1 MTVALPKLVA
11 RLLLEEMSWP
21 EVAKAVKQK
30 KMILTPVG
38 SIEQHGPH
46 LPLNSDLTAATEVSL
61 RVARKIGAV
70 VAPPISPGVS
80 THHMPFPGT
89 ITLTPS
95 TFIKV
100 VKEYC
105 QSISRHGFMDLV
117 LINGH
122 GGNSAS
128 LTTASAEARVE
139 LDPVR
144 VYHVN
149 WWEFIPR
156 EIGAAMSYEVGYHA
170 NGPETSWMLALRPK
184 LVDMGLARKEMPK
197 ATKDGRASFNFYAS
211 TFKTFR
217 EVTKSGVLGDP
228 TGASA
233 EEGKRYLD
241 SAVDAISR
249 ALRERARN
257 AP

>member
-1 MTVALPKLVA
+1 MAKA
-11 RLLLEEMSWP
+11 RIQLSAQFLLEEMSWP
-21 EVAKAVKQK
+21 EVAELVKRK
-30 KMILTPVG
+30 KMVLVPVG

-46 LPLNSDLTAATEVSL
+46 LPLNCDLTAAAEVSM

-70 VAPPISPGVS
+70 VAPPILPGVS

-89 ITLTPS
+89 ITLSPS

-105 QSISRHGFMDLV
+105 ASISSHGFMDIVLV
-117 LINGH
+117 NGH

-128 LTTASAEARVE
+128 LTIASAEARVE
-139 LDPVR
+139 LSPAR

-156 EIGAAMSYEVGYHA
+156 DLGTAMSYEVGYHA

-184 LVDMGLARKEMPK
+184 LVKMSLAKREMPR
-197 ATKDGRASFNFYAS
+197 AAESVRASFNLYAS
-211 TFKTFR
+211 TFETFKD
-217 EVTKSGVLGDP
+217 VTKSGVLGDP

-233 EEGKRYLD
+233 EEGQKYIEF
-241 SAVDAISR
+241 AVDAISR
-249 ALRERARN
+249 VLKELAGK
-257 AP
+257 

>member
-1 MTVALPKLVA
+1 
-11 RLLLEEMSWP
+11 MSWP
-21 EVAKAVKQK
+21 EVAKLAKQK
-30 KMILTPVG
+30 KMVLVPVG

-46 LPLNSDLTAATEVSL
+46 LPLNCDLTAALEVSL

-70 VAPPISPGVS
+70 VAPPILPGVS

-89 ITLTPS
+89 ITLSSS

-105 QSISRHGFMDLV
+105 ASISSHGFMDIVLV
-117 LINGH
+117 NGH

-156 EIGAAMSYEVGYHA
+156 ELGAAMSYESGYHA

-184 LVDMGLARKEMPK
+184 LVRMDLARREMPR
-197 ATKDGRASFNFYAS
+197 ATKDVRASFNLYAS
-211 TFKTFR
+211 TFKTFKD
-217 EVTKSGVLGDP
+217 VTKSGVLGDP
-228 TGASA
+228 TMASA
-233 EEGKRYLD
+233 GEGRRYID
-241 SAVDAISR
+241 SAVDAISK
-249 ALRERARN
+249 ALRELATKSQ
-257 AP
+257 

>member
-1 MTVALPKLVA
+1 
-11 RLLLEEMSWP
+11 MSWP
-21 EVAKAVKQK
+21 EVAKLVKQK
-30 KMILTPVG
+30 KMVLIPVG

-46 LPLNSDLTAATEVSL
+46 LPLNCDLTAASEVSL

-70 VAPPISPGVS
+70 VAPPIVPGVS

-89 ITLTPS
+89 ITLSPS
-95 TFIKV
+95 TFIKL

-105 QSISRHGFMDLV
+105 GSLSRHGFMDLV
-117 LINGH
+117 LVNGH

-128 LTTASAEARVE
+128 LTIASAEARVE

-156 EIGAAMSYEVGYHA
+156 DLGAAMSFEAGYHA

-184 LVDMGLARKEMPK
+184 LVKMELAGREMPM
-197 ATKDGRASFNFYAS
+197 ATENVKASFNLYAS
-211 TFKTFR
+211 TFKTFKD
-217 EVTKSGVLGDP
+217 VTKSGVLGDP

-233 EEGKRYLD
+233 KEGRQYID
-241 SAVDAISR
+241 SAVDAISK
-249 ALRERARN
+249 ALKELASK

>member
-1 MTVALPKLVA
+1 MAWTREKLTA
-11 RLLLEEMSWP
+11 PLLLEEMSWP
-21 EVAKAVKQK
+21 EVAELAKQK
-30 KMILTPVG
+30 KMVLIPVG

-46 LPLNSDLTAATEVSL
+46 LPLNCDLTAALEVSL
-61 RVARKIGAV
+61 RVARKIDAV
-70 VAPPISPGVS
+70 VAPSIVPGVS

-89 ITLTPS
+89 ITLSPS

-105 QSISRHGFMDLV
+105 ASLSRHGFMDLV
-117 LINGH
+117 LVNGH

-149 WWEFIPR
+149 WWEFIPQDV
-156 EIGAAMSYEVGYHA
+156 GAAMSYEAGYHA

-184 LVDMGLARKEMPK
+184 LVRMDLAKREMPR
-197 ATKDGRASFNFYAS
+197 ATKNVRASFSLYAS
-211 TFKTFR
+211 TFKTFKDI
-217 EVTKSGVLGDP
+217 TKSGVLGDP

-233 EEGKRYLD
+233 EEGRRYVD
-241 SAVDAISR
+241 SAVDAISK
-249 ALRERARN
+249 ALKELASEG
-257 AP
+257 A